1 MPQSP
6 DSRLYSLGTALLVS
20 SVIIGFLV
28 LGRGN
33 ALVPALVPA
42 FGAPFAAV
50 FLLAQVGLCAAHKF
64 TRGYVVGGVT
74 LLVAAPLMVLGNA
87 FGTRSA
93 GLALTGFDR
102 IATGSVLL
110 CGVAVGWAARK
121 GATEQA

>member
-1 MPQSP
+1 MTEASE
-6 DSRLYSLGTALLVS
+6 SRLSSLGTALLVA
-20 SVIIGFLV
+20 SVVIGFLV

-33 ALVPALVPA
+33 ALVPALVPV

-74 LLVAAPLMVLGNA
+74 LLVAAPLMALGSA

-93 GLALTGFDR
+93 GLALMGFDR

-110 CGVAVGWAARK
+110 CGVAVGWAARR
-121 GATEQA
+121 GATDQP